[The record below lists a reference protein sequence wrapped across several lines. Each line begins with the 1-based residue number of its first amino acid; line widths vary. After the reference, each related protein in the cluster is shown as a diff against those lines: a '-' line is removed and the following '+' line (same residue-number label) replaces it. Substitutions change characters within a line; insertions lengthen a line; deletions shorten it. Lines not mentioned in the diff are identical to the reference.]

1 MITELFSEK
10 MIFVIRIMIHVK
22 LRGCNIYGMVILL
35 SEREGG
41 NLLFWGPYRSEGSPG
56 LQIVSAYSSDIVD
69 DFRNKPCIKIRSE
82 LGVLVV

>member
-1 MITELFSEK
+1 MRVVISLCSRGGGV
-10 MIFVIRIMIHVK
+10 MSVFVV
-22 LRGCNIYGMVILL
+22 
-35 SEREGG
+35 
-41 NLLFWGPYRSEGSPG
+41 PYRSEGSPG